1 MNAYLGALGS
11 NNHGVFSRSDAL
23 DRGETDTSLRQARRS
38 GALVRLRRGM
48 YVASDRYD
56 ACDDSGKHL
65 LHARAALAAQDG
77 AVALTGASAAA
88 LHGFALYQED
98 LSVTHLMRLDG
109 GASRR
114 AAQASHHRMRPKV
127 TEDEIGIFDGIA
139 AVTPARAVWEV
150 ASTSSL
156 ESGVVTADSAL
167 RLDPGL
173 SASLAEL
180 QERFSYVPGSR
191 TARLAIRLAD
201 GRSESPGESVTRVQF
216 YRYDI
221 PMPTL
226 QYSVY
231 DRSGRL
237 VGDSDFYWEDS
248 RHLGEFDG
256 FVKYQKLLR
265 PGESPSKCV
274 FREKK
279 REDAMRADFR
289 GMSRFVWSMVMPQ
302 QARRTMD
309 ELRHALDQSR
319 RLYVRGRVV
328 IAS

>member
-1 MNAYLGALGS
+1 MNTFGPVLGS
-11 NNHGVFSRSDAL
+11 HRFGVFSRAEAL
-23 DRGETDTSLRQARRS
+23 DCGESDTSLRQARRA
-38 GALVRLRRGM
+38 GMLVRLRRGM
-48 YVASDRYD
+48 YVSAELYG

-88 LHGFALYQED
+88 LHGFALHQKD
-98 LSVTHLMRLDG
+98 LSIVHLMRLDG

-114 AAQASHHRMRPKV
+114 AAQASHHRVRSEV
-127 TEDEIGIFDGIA
+127 TDDEVGVFGGIA

-150 ASTSSL
+150 ACASSL

-167 RLDPGL
+167 RHDPDI
-173 SASLAEL
+173 ATALAEL
-180 QERFSYVPGSR
+180 QERFTYVPGSR
-191 TARLAIRLAD
+191 TARVAIRLAD
-201 GRSESPGESVTRVQF
+201 DRSESPGESVTRVQF
-216 YRYDI
+216 YRFDV

-226 QYSVY
+226 QYPVY

-237 VGDSDFYWEDS
+237 VGKSDFYWEDF

-265 PGESPSKCV
+265 NGESPSQCV
-274 FREKK
+274 FREKQ
-279 REDAMRADFR
+279 REDQMRADLR
-289 GMSRFVWSMVMPQ
+289 GMSRFVWAMVMPHR
-302 QARRTMD
+302 ARQTMA
-309 ELRHALDQSR
+309 ELRQALEQSR